1 MKVLKNFFYNMTYQV
16 LLIVLPLATMPYVS
30 RVLGPDGLGKY
41 SYTNSIMSYFVLI
54 GSLGISLYGSR
65 QIAYVQDSK
74 ESRSRVFW
82 DVTILKIVTTT
93 ISILLLAFFLKIYNE
108 YTSLIIAQSLTLVA
122 IMFDVSW
129 YFIGIEDFKKTITR
143 NVVVKLISLLLI
155 FSLVHTKSD
164 LIIYILII
172 TGSTLIGNFILIP
185 FLKGQIYFVSINKI
199 HFFKHVMPI
208 LLLFIPQLATQIYLV
223 VNKTMLGQMDS
234 IKAVGF
240 FSSSDTLVRLALTI
254 VSSISAVLMPRIAS
268 LVAKGDKKGVKDY
281 MDKSFE
287 FINFL
292 SFPLVLGLIA
302 ISSKFIP
309 LFLGKGFSVVS
320 NLIILES
327 PIIILISWSIAIT
340 NQYLIPSGLNREY
353 IMSTFSGAISNIL
366 LNLFF
371 IPNYGVYGAI
381 IATLI
386 SEMIVL
392 IYLLFGIKNKLN
404 IKKMLFSNVYK
415 YLLSSISMFIII
427 IVIDTLLPET
437 ISSVIFEIVFG
448 VLVYIIALFF
458 VKADILLKWK
468 HFFD

>member
-1 MKVLKNFFYNMTYQV
+1 
-16 LLIVLPLATMPYVS
+16 
-30 RVLGPDGLGKY
+30 
-41 SYTNSIMSYFVLI
+41 
-54 GSLGISLYGSR
+54 
-65 QIAYVQDSK
+65 
-74 ESRSRVFW
+74 
-82 DVTILKIVTTT
+82 
-93 ISILLLAFFLKIYNE
+93 
-108 YTSLIIAQSLTLVA
+108 
-122 IMFDVSW
+122 
-129 YFIGIEDFKKTITR
+129 
-143 NVVVKLISLLLI
+143 
-155 FSLVHTKSD
+155 
-164 LIIYILII
+164 
-172 TGSTLIGNFILIP
+172 
-185 FLKGQIYFVSINKI
+185 
-199 HFFKHVMPI
+199 
-208 LLLFIPQLATQIYLV
+208 
-223 VNKTMLGQMDS
+223 
-234 IKAVGF
+234 
-240 FSSSDTLVRLALTI
+240 
-254 VSSISAVLMPRIAS
+254 
-268 LVAKGDKKGVKDY
+268 

>member
-16 LLIVLPLATMPYVS
+16 LLIILPLVTMPYVS

-41 SYTNSIMSYFVLI
+41 SYTNSIMSYFVLL

-65 QIAYVQDSK
+65 QVAYVQDSK
-74 ESRSRVFW
+74 ENRSKVFW
-82 DVTILKIVTTT
+82 DVAILKIVTTV
-93 ISILLLAFFLKIYNE
+93 ISILLLAFFLTIYNE

-122 IMFDVSW
+122 NMFDVSW

-143 NVVVKLISLLLI
+143 NVAVKIISLALI

-164 LIIYILII
+164 LTIYILII

-185 FLKGQIYFVSINKI
+185 FLKGQIYFVDVNKL
-199 HFFKHVMPI
+199 HFSKHVMPI

-234 IKAVGF
+234 IKSVGF

-254 VSSISAVLMPRIAS
+254 VSSISAVLMPRIAN
-268 LVAKGDKKGVKDY
+268 LLAKGDKKGVNHY
-281 MDKSFE
+281 MDKSFQ

-302 ISSKFIP
+302 ISSKFVP
-309 LFLGKGFSVVS
+309 LFLGKGFGVVS

-340 NQYLIPSGLNREY
+340 NQYLIPSGLNKEY
-353 IMSTFSGAISNIL
+353 IGSTFAGAISNII
-366 LNLFF
+366 LNLLF
-371 IPNYGVYGAI
+371 IRNYGVYGAI
-381 IATLI
+381 ISTLI
-386 SEMIVL
+386 SELIVL
-392 IYLLFGIKNKLN
+392 AYLLFGIKNKLN
-404 IKKMLFSNVYK
+404 VKKMLFSNIHK
-415 YLLSSISMFIII
+415 YLFSSLVMFLIII
-427 IVIDTLLPET
+427 LVDIWLPKTICAVILEITLG
-437 ISSVIFEIVFG
+437 II
-448 VLVYIIALFF
+448 VYIIALFF
-458 VKADILLKWK
+458 VKADILLKWEV
-468 HFFD
+468 FFD